1 MLQRRGASTVNK
13 SANWEEIILQCLADQ
28 SYILAVAVFRALH
41 SETTIEV
48 AEINKVSPPSV
59 DLLMQFHETI
69 RSFSVDTRQATV
81 HK

>member
-1 MLQRRGASTVNK
+1 M
-13 SANWEEIILQCLADQ
+13 
-28 SYILAVAVFRALH
+28 FRALH
-41 SETTIEV
+41 SEKTIEV